1 MAKTYTDVD
10 SQAINLIGK
19 GTKITGDIISDGD
32 IRIDG
37 ELTGNLQCSGRMVI
51 GISGKV
57 NGEVSCKNADVSGF
71 MKGKISVDQ
80 LLSLKSS
87 SKVYGEIQTGKI
99 SIEPGALFSGSC
111 QMGEQVKN
119 EVKKGAEKA

>member
-1 MAKTYTDVD
+1 MAKTYTDAD
-10 SQAINLIGK
+10 AQAINLIGK

-37 ELTGNLQCSGRMVI
+37 ELTGNLQSSGRTVI
-51 GISGKV
+51 GVTGKV
-57 NGEVSCKNADVSGF
+57 SGEVKCKNADISGY
-71 MKGKISVDQ
+71 MKGKMTVEQ

-87 SKVYGEIQTGKI
+87 SKVYGEVQTEKI

-111 QMGEQVKN
+111 QMGDQSSDEKQ
-119 EVKKGAEKA
+119 KGSAKA

>member
-1 MAKTYTDVD
+1 MAKTHTDVD

-19 GTKITGDIISDGD
+19 GTKITGDIVSDGD

-57 NGEVSCKNADVSGF
+57 NGEVSCKNADVSGYI
-71 MKGKISVDQ
+71 KGKMLVDQ

-87 SKVYGEIQTGKI
+87 CKVYGEVQTGKI
-99 SIEPGALFSGSC
+99 SIEPGAIFSGSC
-111 QMGEQVKN
+111 QMGEQIKN
-119 EVKKGAEKA
+119 KAEKA